1 MEEKNNKLSL
11 IFQKVLFTCIFLLV
25 LVLVFFVGRLSV
37 KFQIGN
43 SANVL
48 GVNKDTLD
56 KYSTLFEVRNE
67 IYKRYDGNI
76 DEDALVEG
84 AAKGLADAL
93 GDPYTLYMNN
103 KEYKDYMES
112 NSGKFVGVGIYIS
125 SKDNQV
131 VVSSP
136 IAGGPAEKVGI
147 LAGDVIYAVDGN
159 LIEGDSEK
167 ATSLL
172 TGEEGT
178 NVKVTVFRNG
188 SEYID
193 YDIKRSVIK
202 TSSVSGEM
210 VDGDIGYIS
219 LSTFDQDVSKDF
231 DSKLKEFKNQG
242 MKGLILDLRSNG
254 GGYLSEAV
262 KIASEFIPEK
272 ETITYTVDKYD
283 KKQVYESVGGLETNL
298 PVVIL
303 TDKNSASASEV
314 VTGALK
320 DYNIAVSVGKTTF
333 GKGIVQLPFEL
344 ASGNGG
350 MKITVSKYYTPNGK
364 NIHGTGISPDYD
376 VDLDKDKLGETYDK
390 NNDTQFLKALEVI
403 KDKVD

>member
-11 IFQKVLFTCIFLLV
+11 IFQKVLFTCIFLVV

-159 LIEGDSEK
+159 LIDGDSEK

>member
-11 IFQKVLFTCIFLLV
+11 IFQKVLFTCIFLVV
-25 LVLVFFVGRLSV
+25 LVLAFFVGRLSV

-159 LIEGDSEK
+159 LIDGDSEK

>member
-1 MEEKNNKLSL
+1 MEEKNNKLSSIL
-11 IFQKVLFTCIFLLV
+11 QKVLFTCIFLVV
-25 LVLVFFVGRLSV
+25 LVLAFFIGRLSV

-48 GVNKDTLD
+48 GIDKDTLNQ
-56 KYSTLFEVRNE
+56 YATLFQVRNE
-67 IYKRYDGNI
+67 IYKRYDAKI
-76 DEDALVEG
+76 DEDALFEG
-84 AAKGLADAL
+84 AAKGLAYAL

-103 KEYKDYMES
+103 KEYSDYMES
-112 NSGKFVGVGIYIS
+112 NSGEFVGVGIYIS

-131 VVSSP
+131 VVTSP

-147 LAGDVIYAVDGN
+147 IEGDVIYSVDGN

-167 ATSLL
+167 ATNLL
-172 TGEEGT
+172 TGEKDT
-178 NVKVTVFRNG
+178 TVKVTVCRNG

-210 VDGDIGYIS
+210 VDDGIGYIS
-219 LSTFDQDVSKDF
+219 LSTFDQNVSKDF
-231 DSKLKEFKNQG
+231 DSKLKELKNQG
-242 MKGLILDLRSNG
+242 MNGLILDLRSNG

-272 ETITYTVDKYD
+272 ETITYTVDKYN
-283 KKQVYESVGGLETNL
+283 KKQVYESVGGVETNL
-298 PVVIL
+298 PIVIL
-303 TDKNSASASEV
+303 TDKNTASASEV

-350 MKITVSKYYTPNGK
+350 MKITVSKYYTPNGD

>member
-11 IFQKVLFTCIFLLV
+11 IFQKVLFTCIFLVV